1 MAHRRI
7 LLCRLEYRGRFLD
20 RCLGRILR
28 GSLGFLLA
36 VGYGTQVLAAPG
48 QGSSTQS
55 ANDGSLDATAAVPN
69 QGGGSAAEPR
79 FDVWEYRV
87 SGNSALSPRELE
99 TVIYPHLGPQR
110 SMSDVEAVR
119 EKLEALYR
127 DRGFGAVYVDIPEQ
141 EVVDGLV
148 RLTVTEGKV
157 GRVKISGARY
167 FSSGSIRNSLPS
179 LTAGNVVDL
188 NALQQDLGQIN
199 RKSADRQVT
208 PVLRAGAVPGSVDV
222 ELKVKDAAPLHGSI
236 DVNDR
241 YTADTSRTRLGINL
255 SYDNLFQK
263 FHRLS
268 LQYQTAPEEPA
279 ESRVIAATYVVPL
292 EHSDDLVAAYV
303 VDTRSDFATI
313 AGLGSLSV
321 LGTGRI
327 YGLRYINP
335 LPEGRGLSQSL
346 TLGLDYKDFEDR
358 IVQPGGLTD
367 VTPMQYINWSAS
379 YGATWRG
386 EAQTTSLTAALN
398 FGIRGLGNS
407 PDEFEY
413 KRYKGKPNYLYL
425 RASVDHERPFV
436 AGTRVLA
443 RVAAQAALN
452 PLISNE
458 QFAIGGAATV
468 RGYLEAE
475 QLGDNGLAA
484 TVELHSPSLVS
495 LLPEHLQQAYVFGF
509 VDAGLVGILD
519 PLPIDGEKTSSY
531 SLASVGLGLRV
542 NAFGGLQTELEW
554 AYPMRSSS
562 NVDRGDSRLHFQV
575 MYGF

>member
-1 MAHRRI
+1 MLA
-7 LLCRLEYRGRFLD
+7 LLL
-20 RCLGRILR
+20 
-28 GSLGFLLA
+28 S
-36 VGYGTQVLAAPG
+36 AACG
-48 QGSSTQS
+48 ARAQS
-55 ANDGSLDATAAVPN
+55 APATAPA
-69 QGGGSAAEPR
+69 SAEPR

-87 SGNSALSPRELE
+87 SGNSALPARDLE
-99 TVIYPHLGPQR
+99 SALYPHLGPQR
-110 SMSDVEAVR
+110 TMADVETVR

-148 RLTVTEGKV
+148 RLNVTEGKI

-167 FSSGSIRNSLPS
+167 FSSGSIRNALPS
-179 LTAGNVVDL
+179 LAAGNVVNL

-199 RKSADRQVT
+199 RQSADRQVT
-208 PVLRAGAVPGSVDV
+208 PVLRAGAAPGSVDI
-222 ELKVKDAAPLHGSI
+222 ELKVKDAAPFHGSV

-241 YTADTSRTRLGINL
+241 YTADTSRTRLGVNL

-263 FHRLS
+263 LHRLS
-268 LQYQTAPEEPA
+268 LQFQTAPEQPA

-292 EHSDDLVAAYV
+292 QRSDALIAAYV

-335 LPEGRGLSQSL
+335 LPDAKGLSQSL
-346 TLGLDYKDFEDR
+346 TLGLDFKDFEDR
-358 IVQPGGLTD
+358 IVQPGGLAD
-367 VTPMQYINWSAS
+367 VTPMQYVNWSAS
-379 YGATWRG
+379 YGATWRS
-386 EAQTTSLTAALN
+386 EAQVTSLTAGVN
-398 FGIRGLGNS
+398 FGMRGLGNS
-407 PDEFEY
+407 SDEFEY

-425 RASVDHERPFV
+425 RAGVEHERPLI
-436 AGTRVLA
+436 AGTRLLA
-443 RVAAQAALN
+443 RVSAQAALN

-458 QFAIGGAATV
+458 QFAIGGVQTV

-475 QLGDNGLAA
+475 ELGDNGLAA
-484 TVELHSPSLVS
+484 SLEVHSPSLVP

-531 SLASVGLGLRV
+531 SLASAGLGMRI

-554 AYPMRSSS
+554 AYPLTTSS
-562 NVDRGDSRLHFQV
+562 NVNRGDSRLHFQV